1 MTFPAWFDFA
11 RDSVMLQHPAAL
23 AVYAEVVRRPNCFHS
38 PQEVKAWALAEQLGF
53 EKETV
58 LKAFNLLVD
67 RGYLVEHSR
76 AQNNIRRF
84 TVAITKAA

>member
-11 RDSVMLQHPAAL
+11 RDPVMLQHPATL
-23 AVYAEVVRRPNCFHS
+23 AVYGEIVGRPNCFYTPH
-38 PQEVKAWALAEQLGF
+38 EVKAWVLADKLGF

-58 LKAFNLLVD
+58 LKAFNLLVE

>member
-11 RDSVMLQHPAAL
+11 RDSVMLRHPATL
-23 AVYAEVVRRPNCFHS
+23 SVYAHIIERPKSFHD
-38 PQEVKAWALAEQLGF
+38 PQEIKVWWLAETLGF

-58 LKAFNLLVD
+58 IKALNLLVE

-84 TVAITKAA
+84 TVCITKAA